1 MNFEFVDIV
10 QKILLV
16 VSESNRLGKR
26 SNKVSSSRGFGST
39 TDDAW
44 TVCDLS
50 TWPSFPRYPH
60 HGDEL
65 WRFTRLQNWRIRSF
79 DELRWRRR

>member
-1 MNFEFVDIV
+1 MSFGKQEEISAKFKYKTFSDSTILMNFEFVDIV

-50 TWPSFPRYPH
+50 T
-60 HGDEL
+60 
-65 WRFTRLQNWRIRSF
+65 
-79 DELRWRRR
+79 